1 METLNIALFIDVE
14 NYKEPQHLF
23 GQFSNGLSTYGRVT
37 NKIAIG
43 GWGHNKHLENW
54 KPICSE
60 KNIEMLGYNG
70 YRGKNAADRA
80 IIAEATK
87 MIKSETINAVAIYS
101 RDTGFAIAFAAL
113 KVIGA
118 KLIVPKMGNEFIPD
132 ADFYINIDRKKLIG
146 TEPKTELGFK
156 LFKAMPNLFT

>member
-1 METLNIALFIDVE
+1 MEMLKIALFVDVE
-14 NYKEPQHLF
+14 NYKEPQNLF
-23 GQFSNGLSTYGRVT
+23 NQFSSGLTAYGTVL

-43 GWGHNKHLENW
+43 GWGHNKYLENW
-54 KPICSE
+54 EPICSE
-60 KNIEMLGYNG
+60 KNIKMLGYNG

-80 IIAEATK
+80 IVSEATK
-87 MIKSETINAVAIYS
+87 LLKSEAINAVAIYS

-118 KLIVPKMGNEFIPD
+118 KMIVPKMGNEFIPD
-132 ADFYINIDRKKLIG
+132 ADFYINIERKKLIG

-156 LFKAMPNLFT
+156 LFKAMPNLFI